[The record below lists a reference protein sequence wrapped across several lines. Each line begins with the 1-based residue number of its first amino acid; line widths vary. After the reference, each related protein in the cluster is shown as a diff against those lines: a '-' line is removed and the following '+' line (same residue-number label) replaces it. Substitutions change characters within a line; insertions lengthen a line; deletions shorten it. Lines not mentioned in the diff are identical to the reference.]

1 MKYYDIAEGR
11 ELTQEEFFDDETPEE
26 IEANIELKI
35 HLVIQDLHA
44 GASYKEIR
52 DTILDGEVFFE
63 EDFYNDLLRDTEL
76 TDDTLYELIYNK
88 VKEISNEN
96 QS

>member
-35 HLVIQDLHA
+35 HLVIQDLRDD
-44 GASYKEIR
+44 ASYKEIR
-52 DTILDGEVFFE
+52 DTILDSEVFFE
-63 EDFYNDLLRDTEL
+63 EDFYNDLIRNKEL
-76 TDDTLYELIYNK
+76 PDDTLYELIYNK
-88 VKEISNEN
+88 VKEYSNEN
-96 QS
+96 

>member
-35 HLVIQDLHA
+35 HLVIQDLRA
-44 GASYKEIR
+44 GASYKEIY
-52 DTILDGEVFFE
+52 DTILDSEVFFDK
-63 EDFYNDLLRDTEL
+63 DFYNDLIRDKEFP
-76 TDDTLYELIYNK
+76 DDTLYELIYNK

>member
-1 MKYYDIAEGR
+1 MKYYDIAEGK

-26 IEANIELKI
+26 IETNIELKI
-35 HLVIQDLHA
+35 HLIIQDLHA

-52 DTILDGEVFFE
+52 DTILDSEVFFE
-63 EDFYNDLLRDTEL
+63 EDFYNDLLKDTEL

>member
-35 HLVIQDLHA
+35 HLVIQDLRA
-44 GASYKEIR
+44 GASYKEIH
-52 DTILDGEVFFE
+52 DTILDSEVFFE

-76 TDDTLYELIYNK
+76 PDDTLYELIYNK